1 MSERLDE
8 QAITVATNADSHAQ
22 EEAIIED
29 RLPRWVKIAAIV
41 GFLLCLLIYVLRLD
55 AAVGMFVDDAWY
67 VMLAKGLA
75 TGQGYSL
82 INAPTPGI
90 TPLYPPV
97 FPFLLSLLYRLSPQF
112 PQNVWLLKSLSVA
125 SMLIAGAL
133 AFVYFTRERRQH
145 SYNALGIAAA
155 VTLSPPLVLLAT
167 STLMS
172 ECVFVA
178 IFLATILV
186 VERSVRAIGSGQ
198 TNVAKVELRYG
209 LLMGVMGALCFL
221 TRSVSAVVV
230 AAIFVYLLKQRLRRA
245 ALIFAATVALLA
257 APWVIYSRLHA
268 PTPEQWQ
275 EQAGHIVEDYSKQ
288 FWQRQAGNVASG
300 TIEVADLPARVW
312 NNVMQ
317 IAFRDTLRVV
327 AAPFYE
333 FLRSLQAA
341 EAWRQQDGYEMPGG
355 ITATMSLIVALLAL
369 AGFIL
374 TIRERTTVAEIAVIF
389 TLGITL
395 VWPWEPFRFL
405 LPLAPLLIF
414 YVLRG
419 IAAVHRLHQKMRQQE
434 LRPSPAVLGIAAAC
448 ILAVNLYGNIVYLSR
463 KLSGNQPSFLSAFDE
478 NEKLFIWARDHLPR
492 NEVIATSN
500 PGLVYLYTGN
510 KTVAFHNPAGNWD
523 KWKQMNVRYLIRT
536 STFILPPTDAD
547 ERGMSVLYR
556 APGVLNLRVV
566 DFGPAETRSPW
577 GVVSSSSPRN

>member
-1 MSERLDE
+1 M
-8 QAITVATNADSHAQ
+8 T
-22 EEAIIED
+22 ED
-29 RLPRWVKIAAIV
+29 RLPRRAKIAA
-41 GFLLCLLIYVLRLD
+41 LLGILVCLLIYVLRID
-55 AAVGMFVDDAWY
+55 RAVGLFVDDAWY
-67 VMLAKGLA
+67 LMLAKGLA

-90 TPLYPPV
+90 TPLYPPI

-125 SMLIAGAL
+125 SMMVAGVL
-133 AFVYFTRERRQH
+133 AFVYFRRERRQ
-145 SYNALGIAAA
+145 YFYVALGIAAA
-155 VTLSPPLVLLAT
+155 MTLSPPLVLLAT

-186 VERSVRAIGSGQ
+186 VEHGVRAIQLNG
-198 TNVAKVELRYG
+198 AKVVLRYSV
-209 LLMGVMGALCFL
+209 LMGLMGALCFL
-221 TRSVSAVVV
+221 TRSVAFVIA
-230 AAIFVYLLKQRLRRA
+230 AAIFVYLLKQRLMRA

-257 APWVIYSRLHA
+257 GPWAIYSRLHA

-288 FWQRQAGNVASG
+288 FWQRQAGNIASG
-300 TIEVADLPARVW
+300 TIEATDLPARVW
-312 NNVMQ
+312 NNILQ

-333 FLRSLQAA
+333 FLRSMQAA

-374 TIRERTTVAEIAVIF
+374 TMRERTTVAEIAVIF

-405 LPLAPLLIF
+405 LPLSPLLIF
-414 YVLRG
+414 YVLKG
-419 IAAVHRLHQKMRQQE
+419 VGAVHRIHQKMRQHE
-434 LRPSPAVLGIAAAC
+434 LRTSHAVLGIAVAS
-448 ILAVNLYGNIVYLSR
+448 IVAVNLYGNVVYLSR
-463 KLSGNQPSFLSAFDE
+463 KFSGTQPAFLTAFDE
-478 NEKLFIWARDHLPR
+478 NEKLFLWAHDHLPR

-500 PGLVYLYTGN
+500 PGLAYLYTGN
-510 KTVAFHNPAGNWD
+510 KTVAFHDPARNWD
-523 KWKQMNVRYLIRT
+523 RWKQLNVRYLIRT
-536 STFILPPTDAD
+536 ASFVLPPTDPD
-547 ERGMSVLYR
+547 ERGMTVLYR
-556 APGVLNLRVV
+556 APGALNLRVV
-566 DFGPAETRSPW
+566 DFGPAETRAPW
-577 GVVSSSSPRN
+577 GVVSKP